1 MAAPAEMNT
10 ADISATFIMNKTLS
24 DSTDKVLE
32 LQGISWFKRKAI
44 SIATIT
50 LHVNHYKD
58 DAGVEHIDIKQT
70 LTGGI
75 EGNVENRT
83 IDGVQ
88 REYKDGLFG
97 DVISKTRRVKVDE
110 LEHEFLKTGWI
121 SETIEPG
128 VIHSYV
134 VSDEAKSGRQWTAEQ
149 AWGFE
154 TINGEKRYVRHLRF
168 TSGSTLI
175 EAKLIYDYVGPYQK

>member
-10 ADISATFIMNKTLS
+10 ADISATFIM
-24 DSTDKVLE
+24 
-32 LQGISWFKRKAI
+32 FKRKAI
-44 SIATIT
+44 SIVTIT

-58 DAGVEHIDIKQT
+58 DAGVEHIDTKQT
-70 LTGGI
+70 LTGSI

-88 REYKDGLFG
+88 CEYKDGLFG

-110 LEHEFLKTGWI
+110 LEYELLKTGWI

-154 TINGEKRYVRHLRF
+154 TINGQKRYVRHLQF

-175 EAKLIYDYVGPYQK
+175 EAKLIYDYGDPYQK